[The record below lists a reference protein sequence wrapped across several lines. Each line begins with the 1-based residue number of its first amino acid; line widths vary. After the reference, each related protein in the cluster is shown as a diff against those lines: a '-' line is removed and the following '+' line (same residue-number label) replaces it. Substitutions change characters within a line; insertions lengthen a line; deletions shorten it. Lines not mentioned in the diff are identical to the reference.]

1 VRIQSDDFERADSR
15 PLAAHLQPGQHE
27 LTLRQKQMAEVTHA
41 FRKSSTSV
49 LTALVGVIALVML
62 AVWQFYLFVVK
73 GSSSIANA
81 PGGMLHLWLAIG
93 ITLIACISFF
103 VFSIFLRH
111 DRDDE
116 LNITS

>member
-1 VRIQSDDFERADSR
+1 MHI
-15 PLAAHLQPGQHE
+15 
-27 LTLRQKQMAEVTHA
+27 
-41 FRKSSTSV
+41 RKSSTSV
-49 LTALVGVIALVML
+49 LTALIGVIALVML
-62 AVWQFYLFVVK
+62 AVWQFYLFVVFK
-73 GSSSIANA
+73 GSSRIANA

>member
-1 VRIQSDDFERADSR
+1 MHI
-15 PLAAHLQPGQHE
+15 
-27 LTLRQKQMAEVTHA
+27 
-41 FRKSSTSV
+41 RKSSTSV
-49 LTALVGVIALVML
+49 LTALIGVIALVML
-62 AVWQFYLFVVK
+62 AVWHFYLFVVFK
-73 GSSSIANA
+73 ESSGIANA

-103 VFSIFLRH
+103 VFSIFLLH

>member
-1 VRIQSDDFERADSR
+1 MHI
-15 PLAAHLQPGQHE
+15 
-27 LTLRQKQMAEVTHA
+27 
-41 FRKSSTSV
+41 RKSSTSV
-49 LTALVGVIALVML
+49 LTALIGVIALVML
-62 AVWQFYLFVVK
+62 AVWQFYLFVVFK
-73 GSSSIANA
+73 ESSGIANA

-103 VFSIFLRH
+103 VFSIFLLH

>member
-1 VRIQSDDFERADSR
+1 MYI
-15 PLAAHLQPGQHE
+15 
-27 LTLRQKQMAEVTHA
+27 
-41 FRKSSTSV
+41 RKSSTSV
-49 LTALVGVIALVML
+49 LTALIGVIALVML
-62 AVWQFYLFVVK
+62 AVWQFYLFVVFK
-73 GSSSIANA
+73 ESSGIANA

>member
-1 VRIQSDDFERADSR
+1 MHI
-15 PLAAHLQPGQHE
+15 
-27 LTLRQKQMAEVTHA
+27 
-41 FRKSSTSV
+41 RKSSTSV
-49 LTALVGVIALVML
+49 LTALIGVIALVML
-62 AVWQFYLFVVK
+62 AVWQFYLFVVFK
-73 GSSSIANA
+73 ESSGIANA

>member
-1 VRIQSDDFERADSR
+1 MHI
-15 PLAAHLQPGQHE
+15 
-27 LTLRQKQMAEVTHA
+27 
-41 FRKSSTSV
+41 RKSSTSV
-49 LTALVGVIALVML
+49 LTAVIGVIALVMI
-62 AVWQFYLFVVK
+62 AFWQFYLFVVFK
-73 GSSSIANA
+73 DSSSIANA

-116 LNITS
+116 LHIDS

>member
-1 VRIQSDDFERADSR
+1 MHI
-15 PLAAHLQPGQHE
+15 
-27 LTLRQKQMAEVTHA
+27 
-41 FRKSSTSV
+41 RKSSTRV
-49 LTALVGVIALVML
+49 LTALIGVIALVML
-62 AVWQFYLFVVK
+62 AVWQFYLFVVFK
-73 GSSSIANA
+73 ESSGIANA

-103 VFSIFLRH
+103 VFSIFLLH

>member
-1 VRIQSDDFERADSR
+1 MYI
-15 PLAAHLQPGQHE
+15 
-27 LTLRQKQMAEVTHA
+27 
-41 FRKSSTSV
+41 RKSSTSV
-49 LTALVGVIALVML
+49 LTAVIGVIALVML
-62 AVWQFYLFVVK
+62 AVWQFYLFVVFK
-73 GSSSIANA
+73 ESSGIANA

-103 VFSIFLRH
+103 VFSIFLLH

>member
-1 VRIQSDDFERADSR
+1 MHI
-15 PLAAHLQPGQHE
+15 
-27 LTLRQKQMAEVTHA
+27 
-41 FRKSSTSV
+41 RKSSTSV
-49 LTALVGVIALVML
+49 LTALIGVIALVML
-62 AVWQFYLFVVK
+62 AVWQFYLFVVFK